1 MYKTFTLIKEISM
14 DRVFTIEQLRP
25 IKDGMT
31 ISRDAKMGTATSVT
45 FFLWEKIPLSVRNV
59 MTQPPFMSAQ
69 KETLLF

>member
-1 MYKTFTLIKEISM
+1 M

-59 MTQPPFMSAQ
+59 MTQSPFMSVQ